1 MTKKNIVSGIIAVA
15 AVLLCMGMIFFFSSQ
30 DASESTM
37 MSDRFAFLLCWPFA
51 VKILRKC
58 AHFSEFALLGFL
70 TALAVKNFEKKKFI
84 PAAFAISAAYAAT
97 DELHQ
102 LFVEGRACRFFDFG
116 VDCSG
121 ALTGIAFA
129 ALMIYLFSRLRG
141 GKKDDG
147 KC

>member
-1 MTKKNIVSGIIAVA
+1 MTKKNIVSGVIAVA

-37 MSDRFAFLLCWPFA
+37 MSDRFAFLLRWPFA

-84 PAAFAISAAYAAT
+84 SAAFAISAAYAAT

-121 ALTGIAFA
+121 ALAGIAFA

-141 GKKDDG
+141 GKKYDG

>member
-37 MSDRFAFLLCWPFA
+37 MSDRFAFLLRWPFA

-84 PAAFAISAAYAAT
+84 LAAFAISAAYAAT

-121 ALTGIAFA
+121 ALAGIAFA